1 MKTINERV
9 YFYLNLFMADPNSK
23 AQPLMNLNGLLKNVL
38 KYTEQ
43 QRELFIYH
51 THNLGEENERQQH
64 TKANSSKV

>member
-9 YFYLNLFMADPNSK
+9 YFYLNLFMVDPNSK
-23 AQPLMNLNGLLKNVL
+23 AQPLMNLNGILRNVL
-38 KYTEQ
+38 KYTEE

-64 TKANSSKV
+64 SKTHTAEI